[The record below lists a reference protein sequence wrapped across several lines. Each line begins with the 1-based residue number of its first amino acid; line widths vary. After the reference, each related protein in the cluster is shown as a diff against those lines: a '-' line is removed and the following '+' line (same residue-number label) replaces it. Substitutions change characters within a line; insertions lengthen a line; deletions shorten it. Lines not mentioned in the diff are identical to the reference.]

1 MIEERS
7 IYQNVDTLN
16 TFPIKKKL
24 CRWNV
29 GFGIYW
35 QPKSEKSGQTN
46 PDYILLFF
54 FYSESQ
60 IF

>member
-16 TFPIKKKL
+16 TFPTKY
-24 CRWNV
+24 V
-29 GFGIYW
+29 HGVSGFMGN
-35 QPKSEKSGQTN
+35 QNPKNLGKQN
-46 PDYILLFF
+46 PIFF
-54 FYSESQ
+54 IYSESQ